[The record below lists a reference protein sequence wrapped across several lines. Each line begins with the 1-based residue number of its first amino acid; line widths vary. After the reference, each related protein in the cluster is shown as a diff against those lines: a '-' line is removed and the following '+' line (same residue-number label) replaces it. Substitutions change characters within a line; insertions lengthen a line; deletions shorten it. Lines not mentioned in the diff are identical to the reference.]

1 MKLLFLSTLKN
12 RIIRGYI
19 IGFTL
24 TLLLI
29 IVEFLYRQPLER
41 LVGKTFLEILVCIF
55 SLVGIVL
62 FGGRLGRGG
71 LIDAWE
77 KEREYLKGAHVY
89 KNGKELKKD
98 EKGNILK
105 SKK

>member
-1 MKLLFLSTLKN
+1 MKPLKTLKN

-19 IGFTL
+19 IGFIL
-24 TLLLI
+24 TLVLI
-29 IVEFLYRQPLER
+29 VVQFYQQPLER
-41 LVGKTFLEILVCIF
+41 LVGKTFLEILVCII
-55 SLVGIVL
+55 SLIVIVL

-77 KEREYLKGAHVY
+77 KEREYLKGAHIY

>member
-1 MKLLFLSTLKN
+1 MKPLKK
-12 RIIRGYI
+12 RITYGYI

-29 IVEFLYRQPLER
+29 VVLLYRQPLER
-41 LVGKTFLEILVCIF
+41 LVGKTLLQILECIF
-55 SLVGIVL
+55 GLIALVL
-62 FGGRLGRGG
+62 FGGRMGVG

-77 KEREYLKGAHVY
+77 KERESLKGAHVN

-98 EKGNILK
+98 EKGNI
-105 SKK
+105 KKIQK

>member
-1 MKLLFLSTLKN
+1 MKPLKTLKN

-19 IGFTL
+19 IGFIL
-24 TLLLI
+24 TLVLI
-29 IVEFLYRQPLER
+29 VVLFYQQPLER
-41 LVGKTFLEILVCIF
+41 LVGKTFLEILVCII
-55 SLVGIVL
+55 SLIVIVL
-62 FGGRLGRGG
+62 FGGRFGRGG

-77 KEREYLKGAHVY
+77 VKRESLKGAHVY

>member
-1 MKLLFLSTLKN
+1 MKPLKTLKN

-19 IGFTL
+19 IGFIL
-24 TLLLI
+24 TLVLI
-29 IVEFLYRQPLER
+29 VVLFYRQPLER
-41 LVGKTFLEILVCIF
+41 LVGKTFLEILVCII
-55 SLVGIVL
+55 SLIVIVL
-62 FGGRLGRGG
+62 FGGRSGGG

-77 KEREYLKGAHVY
+77 VKRESLKGAHVY

>member
-1 MKLLFLSTLKN
+1 MKPLKTLKN

-19 IGFTL
+19 IGFIL
-24 TLLLI
+24 TLVLI
-29 IVEFLYRQPLER
+29 VVLFYQQPLER
-41 LVGKTFLEILVCIF
+41 LVGKTFLEILVCII
-55 SLVGIVL
+55 SLIVIVL
-62 FGGRLGRGG
+62 FGGRGRGG

-77 KEREYLKGAHVY
+77 VKRESLKGAHVY

>member
-1 MKLLFLSTLKN
+1 MKPLKK
-12 RIIRGYI
+12 RITYGYI

-29 IVEFLYRQPLER
+29 VVLLYRQPLER
-41 LVGKTFLEILVCIF
+41 LVGKTFLEILVCII
-55 SLVGIVL
+55 SLIVIVL
-62 FGGRLGRGG
+62 LGGRFGGG

-77 KEREYLKGAHVY
+77 VKRESLKGAHVY

-98 EKGNILK
+98 EKGNI
-105 SKK
+105 KKIQK

>member
-1 MKLLFLSTLKN
+1 MKPLKK
-12 RIIRGYI
+12 RITYGYI
-19 IGFTL
+19 IGFI
-24 TLLLI
+24 LI
-29 IVEFLYRQPLER
+29 LVLIVVSLYQQPLER
-41 LVGKTFLEILVCIF
+41 LVGKTFLEILVCII
-55 SLVGIVL
+55 SLIVIVL
-62 FGGRLGRGG
+62 FGGRSGGG

-77 KEREYLKGAHVY
+77 VKRESLKGAYVY

>member
-1 MKLLFLSTLKN
+1 MKPLKTLKN

-24 TLLLI
+24 TLVLI
-29 IVEFLYRQPLER
+29 VVLFYQQPLER

-55 SLVGIVL
+55 GLIVLVL
-62 FGGRLGRGG
+62 FGGRGTGG

-77 KEREYLKGAHVY
+77 VKRESLKGAHVY

>member
-1 MKLLFLSTLKN
+1 MKPLKK
-12 RIIRGYI
+12 RITYGYI
-19 IGFTL
+19 IGFI
-24 TLLLI
+24 LI
-29 IVEFLYRQPLER
+29 LVLIVVSLYQQPLER
-41 LVGKTFLEILVCIF
+41 LVGKTFLEILE
-55 SLVGIVL
+55 GILAFIGLLL
-62 FGGRLGRGG
+62 FGGRFWRGG

-77 KEREYLKGAHVY
+77 VKRESLKGAHVY

>member
-1 MKLLFLSTLKN
+1 MKPLKTLKN

-19 IGFTL
+19 IGFIL
-24 TLLLI
+24 TLVLI
-29 IVEFLYRQPLER
+29 VVLFYRQPLER
-41 LVGKTFLEILVCIF
+41 LVGKTFLEILVCII
-55 SLVGIVL
+55 SLIVIVL
-62 FGGRLGRGG
+62 FGGRFGGG

-77 KEREYLKGAHVY
+77 VKRESLKTHVY
-89 KNGKELKKD
+89 KNGKELKTD

>member
-1 MKLLFLSTLKN
+1 MKPLKTLKK
-12 RIIRGYI
+12 RITYGYI
-19 IGFTL
+19 IGFI
-24 TLLLI
+24 LI
-29 IVEFLYRQPLER
+29 LVLIVVSLYQQPLER
-41 LVGKTFLEILVCIF
+41 LVGKTFLEILE
-55 SLVGIVL
+55 GILGFIGLLL
-62 FGGRLGRGG
+62 FGGRFGRGG

-77 KEREYLKGAHVY
+77 VKRESLKGAHVY

>member
-1 MKLLFLSTLKN
+1 MKPLKK
-12 RIIRGYI
+12 RITYGYI
-19 IGFTL
+19 IGSTL

-29 IVEFLYRQPLER
+29 VVLLYRQPLER
-41 LVGKTFLEILVCIF
+41 LIGKTLLQILVCII
-55 SLVGIVL
+55 SLIVLVL
-62 FGGRLGRGG
+62 FGGRMGGG

-77 KEREYLKGAHVY
+77 VKRESLKGAHVY

>member
-1 MKLLFLSTLKN
+1 MKPLKPLKN

-24 TLLLI
+24 TLVLI
-29 IVEFLYRQPLER
+29 VVQFYRQPLER
-41 LVGKTFLEILVCIF
+41 LVGKTFLEILVCII
-55 SLVGIVL
+55 SLIVIVL
-62 FGGRLGRGG
+62 FGGRSGGG
-71 LIDAWE
+71 LIDTWE
-77 KEREYLKGAHVY
+77 VKRESLKCAVY

>member
-1 MKLLFLSTLKN
+1 MKSLKK
-12 RIIRGYI
+12 RIIYGYI
-19 IGFTL
+19 IVFI
-24 TLLLI
+24 LI
-29 IVEFLYRQPLER
+29 LVLIVVSLYQQPLER
-41 LVGKTFLEILVCIF
+41 LVGKTFLEILEGILAF
-55 SLVGIVL
+55 IGIVL
-62 FGGRLGRGG
+62 FGGRFGRGG

-77 KEREYLKGAHVY
+77 VKRESLKGAHVY

>member
-1 MKLLFLSTLKN
+1 MKSLKN

-19 IGFTL
+19 IGIIL
-24 TLLLI
+24 ALVLI
-29 IVEFLYRQPLER
+29 VVLFYQQPLER
-41 LVGKTFLEILVCIF
+41 LVGKKLLEILVCIF

-62 FGGRLGRGG
+62 FGGRFGRGG

>member
-1 MKLLFLSTLKN
+1 MKSLKK
-12 RIIRGYI
+12 RIIYGYI
-19 IGFTL
+19 IGFI
-24 TLLLI
+24 LI
-29 IVEFLYRQPLER
+29 LVLIVVSLYQQPLER
-41 LVGKTFLEILVCIF
+41 LVGKTFLEILE
-55 SLVGIVL
+55 GILAFIGLLL
-62 FGGRLGRGG
+62 FGGRFGRGG

>member
-1 MKLLFLSTLKN
+1 MKPLKK
-12 RIIRGYI
+12 RITYGYI

-29 IVEFLYRQPLER
+29 VVLLYRQPLER
-41 LVGKTFLEILVCIF
+41 LIGKTLLQILECIF
-55 SLVGIVL
+55 GLIALVL

-71 LIDAWE
+71 LIYAWE
-77 KEREYLKGAHVY
+77 KERECRKGAHVY

-98 EKGNILK
+98 EKGNM
-105 SKK
+105 KKIQK

>member
-1 MKLLFLSTLKN
+1 M
-12 RIIRGYI
+12 G
-19 IGFTL
+19 
-24 TLLLI
+24 
-29 IVEFLYRQPLER
+29 
-41 LVGKTFLEILVCIF
+41 
-55 SLVGIVL
+55 
-62 FGGRLGRGG
+62 GG

-77 KEREYLKGAHVY
+77 VKRESLKGAHVY

>member
-1 MKLLFLSTLKN
+1 MKPLKTLKK

-19 IGFTL
+19 IGFIL
-24 TLLLI
+24 TLVLIVVLL
-29 IVEFLYRQPLER
+29 YQQPLER
-41 LVGKTFLEILVCIF
+41 LVGKTFLEILVGII
-55 SLVGIVL
+55 SLIVIAL
-62 FGGRLGRGG
+62 FGSRFGGRGG
-71 LIDAWE
+71 LIDEWE
-77 KEREYLKGAHVY
+77 KEREFHKGAHVY

>member
-1 MKLLFLSTLKN
+1 MKPLKTLKN

-29 IVEFLYRQPLER
+29 IVELLYRQPLER
-41 LVGKTFLEILVCIF
+41 LVGKTFLEILVCII
-55 SLVGIVL
+55 SLIVLVL
-62 FGGRLGRGG
+62 FGGRMGGG
-71 LIDAWE
+71 LIREWE
-77 KEREYLKGAHVY
+77 AKRESLKGAHVY

-98 EKGNILK
+98 EKGNI
-105 SKK
+105 KKIQK